1 MTKMTPEEVRKFSAS
16 LRGGE
21 KAMKEQKMKEQERD
35 AISPF
40 CSPLS
45 DTWQSKAAICESF
58 GTALKELATVAP
70 EDLAVECRA
79 AALILFRL
87 ARAMLNEVES

>member
-1 MTKMTPEEVRKFSAS
+1 MTFKTSKTP
-16 LRGGE
+16 
-21 KAMKEQKMKEQERD
+21 
-35 AISPF
+35 ISPF
-40 CSPLS
+40 SSPLTT
-45 DTWQSKAAICESF
+45 TWHDKALVCESF
-58 GTALKELATVAP
+58 GSALKELATVAP

>member
-1 MTKMTPEEVRKFSAS
+1 MTFKTKTTP
-16 LRGGE
+16 L
-21 KAMKEQKMKEQERD
+21 
-35 AISPF
+35 SPF
-40 CSPLS
+40 SSPLS